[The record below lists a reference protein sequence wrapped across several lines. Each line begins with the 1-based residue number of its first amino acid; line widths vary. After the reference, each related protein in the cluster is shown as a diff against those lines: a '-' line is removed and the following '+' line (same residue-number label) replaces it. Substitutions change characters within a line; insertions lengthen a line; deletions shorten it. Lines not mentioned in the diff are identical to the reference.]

1 MCFSIFIT
9 EMTDEEAVLVVA
21 KWDYDS
27 KQEEELS
34 IKRNEKLKL
43 IDDSRSWWRV
53 EKQNGKCG
61 YVPSNYVKRDKL
73 GLVERIRKGI
83 SAKRTVQKP
92 ASRPISP
99 PHSESPHPHPAQT
112 GGEMPFS
119 QLARVMYHYKAAQ
132 GDELNLVK
140 GEQVNVLEKSGDGWW
155 RGECNGQSGWFPSNY
170 VSEEDTNMPNS
181 HGSSTSSKGDDNSIP
196 DDFVLGVTTLY
207 AFKARTE
214 EELNFENGESLDIIS
229 NPSDDQD
236 WWRARNKKGNTGLV
250 PSNYVK
256 VVENADPVCPTN
268 FFIEDAVP
276 KPIDLPQ
283 HDNNFAPPSDRF
295 YDRDWFHGR
304 ITRGDSEKILSC
316 PGESGL
322 FLIRESETMPGDF
335 AVSVKAPDR
344 VKHFKVTRSD
354 KKFCIGQRKFE
365 SLDDLVDHYKR
376 SPIFSSDDGELK
388 LYLTRPNQ
396 RN

>member
-1 MCFSIFIT
+1 MRDK
-9 EMTDEEAVLVVA
+9 EMTEEEAVLVVA

-27 KQEEELS
+27 KQDEELS

-43 IDDSRSWWRV
+43 IDDSRSWWKV
-53 EKQNGKCG
+53 EKQNGRCG

-83 SAKRTVQKP
+83 SAKRGGKP
-92 ASRPISP
+92 VTRPISP
-99 PHSESPHPHPAQT
+99 RNSESPHPHTAQP
-112 GGEMPFS
+112 GNEMPFS
-119 QLARVMYHYKAAQ
+119 QPARVMYHYKAAQ
-132 GDELNLVK
+132 EDELNLNK

-155 RGECNGQSGWFPSNY
+155 RGECNGEKGWFPSNY
-170 VSEEDTNMPNS
+170 VSEDDTSMPNS

-207 AFKARTE
+207 AFKGRTD
-214 EELNFENGESLDIIS
+214 EELNFDASELLDIIS

-236 WWRARNKKGNTGLV
+236 WWKARNKLGTVGLV

-256 VVENADPVCPTN
+256 VVENADPVCPTK

-276 KPIDLPQ
+276 PKPIEM
-283 HDNNFAPPSDRF
+283 HDEDNSFTPSSSVGF

-304 ITRGDSEKILSC
+304 ITRQDSEKILGC

-335 AVSVKAPDR
+335 AVSVKAPER